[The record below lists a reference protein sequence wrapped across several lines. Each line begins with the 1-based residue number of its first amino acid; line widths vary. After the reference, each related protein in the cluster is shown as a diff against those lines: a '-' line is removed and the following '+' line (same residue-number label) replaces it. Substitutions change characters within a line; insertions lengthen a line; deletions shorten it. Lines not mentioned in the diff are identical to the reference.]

1 MTRTFCALPWK
12 HLTVNHYGGAQIC
25 CVSRSMIREDNTD
38 VSLYTRSL
46 KETFNAESIRQVRI
60 NMLKGEKSTECQ
72 LCYDNEANGLKSER
86 LIQNAT
92 WREKSGFDIATAK
105 RNTEADGHLSTESPE
120 YLQLM
125 VSNVCNLACR
135 MCNGESSSK
144 IELDSVHGAWAPG
157 YNNFGLP
164 VWDGN
169 QVEIGPAQ
177 KLGVTRHGINEI
189 TTENST
195 EYWIKKHA
203 SFKIPRMEET
213 YTGCEIYIHDLDLN
227 PTNLTVAVDKTSV
240 FQGTLNQNNQSKTIW
255 FENIKPTGKD
265 LTLEISIDAGGPVH
279 LKSVRLVKETNNTQ
293 KGESALSR
301 FSEKKKPLF
310 EQDSFLFHEL
320 LRNADTM
327 QRLYVV
333 GGEPFYAKP
342 LLRMIDYLD
351 DTGDCAHIDAVFTS
365 NATIVND
372 KLLAQLQK
380 FREVHIGFSIE
391 GFGPIQEYIRYPS
404 KWQEIETNIKKF
416 RDIDG
421 IKIHVVATL
430 QLQSALYLTDLLR
443 FCDKLQIACGVN
455 LVYYPDY
462 LNILALPR
470 AARTAAAERLETYL
484 ENDNPSEACRNE
496 LLPIINH
503 LTSDDDM
510 FSHDLMRQFMLF
522 TNDLDKGRQQSFRD
536 TFPELLAF
544 IEDTGF
550 QWTDETRYFNKISKQ
565 KS

>member
-1 MTRTFCALPWK
+1 MGDTFCALPWK
-12 HLTVNHYGGAQIC
+12 HLTINPYGGAQVC
-25 CVSRSMIREDNTD
+25 CVSTAMVQDHGAD
-38 VSLYTRSL
+38 ASLYTTPL
-46 KETFNAESIRQVRI
+46 EDVFNSDGMRAIRQR
-60 NMLKGEKSTECQ
+60 MLTGKPSEECRN
-72 LCYDNEANGLKSER
+72 CYENEANGLKSER
-86 LIQNAT
+86 LLQNAL
-92 WREKSGFDIATAK
+92 WRDQYHFGQNEAVAATLP
-105 RNTEADGHLSTESPE
+105 DGSTINDTPA
-120 YLQLM
+120 YYQLLI
-125 VSNVCNLACR
+125 SNVCNLACR
-135 MCNGESSSK
+135 MCHSGSSSK
-144 IELDSVHGAWAPG
+144 IEADAIHNAWAPG
-157 YNNFGLP
+157 NNSLSLP
-164 VWDGN
+164 KWD
-169 QVEIGPAQ
+169 ESRISIGPAR
-177 KLGVTRHGINEI
+177 KLGVARLGIKMKNSAETRSFHIDGQATFSAPRLAEDIIGCYLSIE
-189 TTENST
+189 TST
-195 EYWIKKHA
+195 PPPWSIVVSVDDHPVFNA
-203 SFKIPRMEET
+203 SIHEKIVSQTIMFPEQEK
-213 YTGCEIYIHDLDLN
+213 
-227 PTNLTVAVDKTSV
+227 V
-240 FQGTLNQNNQSKTIW
+240 SK
-255 FENIKPTGKD
+255 D
-265 LTLEISIDAGGPVH
+265 ISIKIKIGDSTAAQ
-279 LKSVRLVKETNNTQ
+279 LKNIELIRKPGSGSKSDRT
-293 KGESALSR
+293 LSR